1 MANIGTLTSTLTAAT
16 VEKQDTLIQL
26 LLKLEF
32 ILPTAG
38 FLSTASR
45 KKKIKNSTHDF
56 SSIFL
61 TEQHFTSLKDSN
73 SVRKTRS
80 TGL

>member
-38 FLSTASR
+38 FLSTALR
-45 KKKIKNSTHDF
+45 KKKN
-56 SSIFL
+56 
-61 TEQHFTSLKDSN
+61 
-73 SVRKTRS
+73 
-80 TGL
+80 